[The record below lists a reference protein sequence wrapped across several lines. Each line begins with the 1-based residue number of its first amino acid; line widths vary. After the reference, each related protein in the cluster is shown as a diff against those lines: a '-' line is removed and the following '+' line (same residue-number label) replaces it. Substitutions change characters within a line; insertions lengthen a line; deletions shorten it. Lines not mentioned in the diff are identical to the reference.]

1 MDWMMMRKVNN
12 PFEFKR
18 GDVYLVE
25 EHQVQGGEQKKT
37 RPWVLVGASM
47 VNAARSTAVAIP
59 LSTQAP
65 EKPPLSI
72 KIFFNNSTV
81 CAVLDQIRALDKKR
95 FIRFEGALSAHEMNL
110 IEENLRHV
118 LAL

>member
-1 MDWMMMRKVNN
+1 MISKGT
-12 PFEFKR
+12 FKYQR
-18 GDVYLVE
+18 GEVYLVE
-25 EHQVQGGEQKKT
+25 QHQVQGHEQKKT
-37 RPWVLVGASM
+37 RPWVLVGT
-47 VNAARSTAVAIP
+47 NPINLARGTVIAVP

-72 KIFFNNSTV
+72 KVYVNNAIV

-95 FIRFEGALSAHEMNL
+95 LICFEGALSSHEMGL
-110 IEENLRHV
+110 IDDGLRQV

>member
-1 MDWMMMRKVNN
+1 MTMQFN
-12 PFEFKR
+12 R

-25 EHQVQGGEQKKT
+25 EHQTLGSEQKKT

-47 VNAARSTAVAIP
+47 INAARRTAIAVP

-65 EKPPLSI
+65 EKPPLSV
-72 KIFFNNSTV
+72 KILFNNVNV

-95 FIRFEGALSAHEMNL
+95 FIRFEGALSMHEMNL
-110 IEENLRHV
+110 IEESLRLV